1 MQAAQCSC
9 AEFRAIAAAQV
20 GAHLKGVFRHCRLK
34 PQAISSVVLQGAEDG
49 IRLGLRNLAIK
60 NLVGDRMGTFRR
72 VKRGKPD
79 AGFLFHPLHRGCGM
93 PVPHVERC
101 EETRIGVGSQKR
113 PRSFIKSSTAV
124 KTRSPNIFLARASKS
139 GHFAGFPSVFSGT
152 MRAMTRSRSRSS
164 TVFPALSQAFRR
176 RVSRSWRRFTDGI
189 VTL

>member
-1 MQAAQCSC
+1 MQRIERSHT
-9 AEFRAIAAAQV
+9 EFRAIAAGEIGAQV
-20 GAHLKGVFRHCRLK
+20 EGVLRHCCLK
-34 PQAISSVVLQGAEDG
+34 PQAISSVVLQGDEDS
-49 IRLGLRNLAIK
+49 IRLSLRNLAIK
-60 NLVGDRMGTFRR
+60 NLFGNRMGTFRR

-79 AGFLFHPLHRGCGM
+79 AGFLFHPLHRGCRM

-101 EETRIGVGSQKR
+101 QETRIGVDSQKR
-113 PRSFIKSSTAV
+113 PRSFIKSSTTV

-139 GHFAGFPSVFSGT
+139 GHFAGFSSVLSGT

-176 RVSRSWRRFTDGI
+176 RVSRSWRKLTEGM